1 MSTPGSLLQN
11 TFTYFLTFS
20 LLGFHKIAFPT
31 GRPFVPTKNVQAVT
45 KTGRRSGP
53 GFLKKVLY
61 LVHLRLKWTK
71 ENTVMSMAENHGD
84 HGFV

>member
-20 LLGFHKIAFPT
+20 AWISLNRFPT

-71 ENTVMSMAENHGD
+71 ENTLMSMAENHGD